1 MIALALTIL
10 LSTDTI
16 ATSSHTIDEVVVV
29 SAAGEG
35 RKRSAK
41 GQVASIDE
49 HLAEL
54 SHVNLVRRGSYAWE
68 PVVNNMQTERVSTTI
83 DGMKI
88 FYACTDKMD
97 PVTSYVESSNLQSI
111 LLNSGLNGNPQS
123 TGNIGGSLDLKLKK
137 VGFSPLPTSPKGEE
151 SHPVGSSPLGG
162 IRGGLSSGYETN
174 GHLQVYGA
182 DASFS
187 TQRFYTNGGVFYRHA
202 DNYKEGGGRRVEFSQ
217 FRKVNVFANAG
228 VRLSPLPTSPKR
240 EESFTSPSLP
250 TSPKGE
256 ESHSVGSSPLGGIR
270 GGLDILEGT
279 FIFDRATDVGYP
291 ALNMDVAKAE
301 AFITSLAYKH
311 QWLGGFLNSWETKA
325 YYNHITHVMDDTKRP
340 DVEIH
345 MDMPGKS
352 WTSGLYSL
360 LSASNERHDVQAN
373 YDLYYNRLFADM
385 TMYPGGAAPMYM
397 VTWPDVGTLNTGLA
411 LTDLMSLT
419 NRQSLKVSAKLAWQ
433 TQRLNNEEGYHALEV
448 FFPGMKQSYHQLT
461 GRVALNYQLSD
472 LNSQFNFGVGW
483 GSRAPTVTEAYGYYL
498 NNTFDQYDYIGNPRL
513 KNESAIEL
521 NGAYKLSI
529 PHSQISIGL
538 DANAFFF
545 NNYIIG
551 QFENRL
557 SPMTVDAEG
566 VKVYGNLDHATIV
579 NTSFTAEWKPL
590 HWLAWNTRLSYAIGR
605 DDKGDPL
612 PLISPF
618 AYTSNFTFVYKRLQ
632 GKVELRGNGK
642 QVNYGKKYGETVTPA
657 WVIGNISGEYTLSIH
672 KYALTLRVGVENI
685 ADKRYTTYSDWCDI
699 PQKGRN
705 LYTNLSV
712 QL

>member
-10 LSTDTI
+10 LATDTI
-16 ATSSHTIDEVVVV
+16 ATSPHTIDEVVVV
-29 SAAGEG
+29 AAAGEG

-68 PVVNNMQTERVSTTI
+68 PVVNNMQTERVTTTI

-123 TGNIGGSLDLKLKK
+123 TGNIGGSLDLKLRKA
-137 VGFSPLPTSPKGEE
+137 GFNADPF
-151 SHPVGSSPLGG
+151 HVNADV
-162 IRGGLSSGYETN
+162 GYETN

-202 DNYKEGGGRRVEFSQ
+202 DNYKEGGGRKVEFSQ
-217 FRKVNVFANAG
+217 FQKVNAFANAG
-228 VRLSPLPTSPKR
+228 VKLTDRN
-240 EESFTSPSLP
+240 
-250 TSPKGE
+250 
-256 ESHSVGSSPLGGIR
+256 
-270 GGLDILEGT
+270 ILEGT

-291 ALNMDVAKAE
+291 ALNMDVARAE

-311 QWLGGFLNSWETKA
+311 QWLGGFFNSWETKA

-345 MDMPGKS
+345 MDMPGRS

-360 LSASNERHDVQAN
+360 LSASNGRHDVQAN

-411 LTDLMSLT
+411 LTDLVSLT

-433 TQRLNNEEGYHALEV
+433 TQRLNNEEGYRALEV
-448 FFPGMKQSYHQLT
+448 FFPGMRRSYRQVT
-461 GRVALNYQLSD
+461 GRVALNYQLSTLYSQ
-472 LNSQFNFGVGW
+472 LNVGAGW

-521 NGAYKLSI
+521 NGAAKFSMLND
-529 PHSQISIGL
+529 QLSIGL
-538 DANAFFF
+538 DANAFFLS
-545 NNYIIG
+545 NYIIG

-557 SPMTVDAEG
+557 SAMTVDAEG

-618 AYTSNFTFVYKRLQ
+618 AYASSLSFAYGRFR
-632 GKVELRGNGK
+632 GRVELRGNGK
-642 QVNYGKKYGETVTPA
+642 QVNYGKKYGETATPA
-657 WVIGNISGEYTLSIH
+657 WAVGNISGEY
-672 KYALTLRVGVENI
+672 ALYVDVCVLTFRAGVENLL
-685 ADKRYTTYSDWCDI
+685 DRRYSTYSDWCGI

-705 LYTNLSV
+705 FYVNLTIN
-712 QL
+712 L

>member
-1 MIALALTIL
+1 MIALALSIL
-10 LSTDTI
+10 LSTDSI
-16 ATSSHTIDEVVVV
+16 ATSSHVIDEVVVV

-49 HLAEL
+49 HLSEL

-68 PVVNNMQTERVSTTI
+68 PMVNNMATERVATTI

-123 TGNIGGSLDLKLKK
+123 TGNIGGSLDLKLRRT
-137 VGFSPLPTSPKGEE
+137 GFNAAPF
-151 SHPVGSSPLGG
+151 HINVDA
-162 IRGGLSSGYETN
+162 GYETN

-182 DASFS
+182 DAAVSS
-187 TQRFYTNGGVFYRHA
+187 RRFYANGGFFYRHA
-202 DNYKEGGGRRVEFSQ
+202 DNYKEGGGRKVEFSQ
-217 FRKVNVFANAG
+217 FQKINAFANAG
-228 VRLSPLPTSPKR
+228 IKVAD
-240 EESFTSPSLP
+240 
-250 TSPKGE
+250 
-256 ESHSVGSSPLGGIR
+256 HNI
-270 GGLDILEGT
+270 IEGT

-311 QWLGGFLNSWETKA
+311 QWTEGFINSWETKA
-325 YYNHITHVMDDTKRP
+325 YYNHITHIMDDTKRP

-360 LSASNERHDVQAN
+360 ISASAGRHDIQAN

-397 VTWPDVGTLNTGLA
+397 VTWPDVGTLNTGMALNDLIS
-411 LTDLMSLT
+411 LTDK
-419 NRQSLKVSAKLAWQ
+419 QSLKVSTKVAWQ
-433 TQRLNNEEGYHALEV
+433 TQRLNDEEGYHALEV
-448 FFPGMKQSYHQLT
+448 FFPGMKQRYQQVT
-461 GRVALNYQLSD
+461 GRIAANYQLSAANYQ
-472 LNSQFNFGVGW
+472 LNFGAGW

-521 NGAYKLSI
+521 NGNIKVLIAPSFNF
-529 PHSQISIGL
+529 SV

-545 NNYIIG
+545 SNYIIG
-551 QFENRL
+551 QFETRL

-566 VKVYGNLDHATIV
+566 VKVYGNLSHATIV
-579 NTSFTAEWKPL
+579 NTSFTTDWKPRP
-590 HWLAWNTRLSYAIGR
+590 WLTWNTKLSYALGR
-605 DDKGDPL
+605 DDEDDTL

-618 AYTSNFTFVYKRLQ
+618 SYTSNLTLAHKRLQ
-632 GKVELRGNGK
+632 AKVELRGNSR
-642 QVNYGKKYGETVTPA
+642 QVNYGKKYGETATPA
-657 WVIGNISGEYTLSIH
+657 WVIGNISGQYTLFI
-672 KYALTLRVGVENI
+672 KEQALTFRVGVENV
-685 ADKRYTTYSDWCDI
+685 ADVRYTTYADWCGI

-705 LYTNLSV
+705 LYVNLSW

>member
-10 LSTDTI
+10 LATDTI

-29 SAAGEG
+29 AAAGEG

-41 GQVASIDE
+41 GKVASIDE

-123 TGNIGGSLDLKLKK
+123 TGNIGGSLDLKLRKA
-137 VGFSPLPTSPKGEE
+137 GFNADPF
-151 SHPVGSSPLGG
+151 HVNADV
-162 IRGGLSSGYETN
+162 GYETN

-202 DNYKEGGGRRVEFSQ
+202 DNYKEGGGRKVEFSQ
-217 FRKVNVFANAG
+217 FQKVNAFANAG
-228 VRLSPLPTSPKR
+228 MRLAER
-240 EESFTSPSLP
+240 D
-250 TSPKGE
+250 
-256 ESHSVGSSPLGGIR
+256 VV
-270 GGLDILEGT
+270 EGT

-311 QWLGGFLNSWETKA
+311 QWLGGFFNSWETKA

-345 MDMPGKS
+345 MDMPGRS

-360 LSASNERHDVQAN
+360 LSASNGRHDVQAN

-411 LTDLMSLT
+411 LTDLVSLT

-433 TQRLNNEEGYHALEV
+433 TQRLNNEEGYRALEV
-448 FFPGMKQSYHQLT
+448 FFPGMRRSYQQVT
-461 GRVALNYQLSD
+461 GRVALNYQLST
-472 LNSQFNFGVGW
+472 LYSQLNFGAGW

-521 NGAYKLSI
+521 NGAAKFSMLNDRL
-529 PHSQISIGL
+529 SIGL
-538 DANAFFF
+538 DANAFFLS
-545 NNYIIG
+545 NYIIG

-557 SPMTVDAEG
+557 SAMTVDAEG

-618 AYTSNFTFVYKRLQ
+618 AYTSNFTFAYKRLQ

-672 KYALTLRVGVENI
+672 KYALTFRVGVENI

-705 LYTNLSV
+705 LYVNLSV
-712 QL
+712 LL